1 MTFDVTGW
9 RAMTPGEGLS
19 EAFALAVMAAENPVL
34 DGIGGV
40 PREGWHGLWLTRPTA
55 WVHIVEAPKVGE
67 IAATVE
73 SATKQ
78 AKAMA
83 VNDPRRI
90 GDASFKPNVTLVAGP
105 ETSDAVN
112 AGHVWWT
119 TTKTGRDRIDREV
132 QATIYLIEAPGPP
145 LWVEAVTLAGGQTTQ
160 ADILD
165 LVRTIWAPRPSGVC
179 YSLALKCPPE
189 PVVPAPRDRMLP

>member
-1 MTFDVTGW
+1 MKAEED
-9 RAMTPGEGLS
+9 RNLALAM
-19 EAFALAVMAAENPVL
+19 AVMAAENPVL

-40 PREGWHGLWLTRPTA
+40 PRGGWHGLWLTRPTA

-67 IAATVE
+67 IAATIE
-73 SATKQ
+73 SATRQ

-105 ETSDAVN
+105 EIFDTLN

-119 TTKTGRDRIDREV
+119 TTKTGRDSIDREV
-132 QATIYLIEAPGPP
+132 QATIYLIEAPGPL

-160 ADILD
+160 ADILE
-165 LVRTIWAPRPSGVC
+165 LVRTVWAPQPPATNRCHSWEAG
-179 YSLALKCPPE
+179 CPPQ